1 MRGGGRVLTMVLVGT
16 LLAGMWQGPARAAE
30 RTDNTKEKTQTIQGE
45 IVDPA
50 AYLKD
55 GKHGAELSDQT
66 SEAVNGGQ
74 TLAILEDG
82 SGSLYLLLTE
92 EVGEDPNELVYD
104 YANQQVKVTGT
115 VYERGGLRGIVP
127 TTVVPLTPPSTNDQ
141 NTKVAPE

>member
-1 MRGGGRVLTMVLVGT
+1 MRHNIHTVVFGIVVGMLPLTGLHMC
-16 LLAGMWQGPARAAE
+16 PAQAE
-30 RTDNTKEKTQTIQGE
+30 EPTKTIQGE
-45 IVDPA
+45 VVDPA

-55 GKHGAELSDQT
+55 GKRGAELADQT

-104 YANQQVKVTGT
+104 YANQQVKVTGK

-141 NTKVAPE
+141 NAKVAPE